1 MNDLQERLQ
10 QAFRQ
15 ESRDYLEGIRTL
27 LESAE
32 AGTAPGAA
40 ALEEVS
46 RLAHS
51 LKGAARAVDL
61 LPVEA
66 LAHRMETLFDRIRHG
81 RDRLDGAC
89 LRLMRDLL
97 DQMEDWVAS
106 LGGHPPPDDTALL
119 ARLDARLAALPA
131 GAPAAVPLPP
141 EITEAEPD
149 AAAESP
155 LPRGAGDSTIRIDAG
170 QLDRVLLSGTELV
183 AAQYRQGQVLRM
195 LQEVGGTL
203 ADLQGSWLRLRKT
216 LATAVPGG
224 LEQGGLITLVEGFEL
239 QLRDAVRTLR
249 TARQVKELAVRT
261 TRQLGEDLQEDLRDA
276 RLVPVDT
283 VFGSVRAMV
292 RDLAAE
298 LGVAADLRVQGQEVR
313 ADRLVLQRL
322 RDPVLHLLRNAVGHG
337 LEPPAER
344 RAAGKPEQGQVLLG
358 FTVAEGQLTVT
369 VADDGRG
376 IDTARV
382 RDAARRLSL
391 LPPGPEPADDSA
403 ILALIFTPGFTT
415 RHEVTT
421 LSGRGLG
428 LSIVRQAATRLGG
441 HVTVSNRPQ
450 GGTEFRLVV
459 PVAAMAQTLLLVQ
472 AGGQTYGIPA
482 ESIDRLLRVRRSD
495 IGSVEGRPVVR
506 TTEGMLPL
514 AGLAARIGL
523 GAQAVS
529 PAQSALPVL
538 VLQGQGQR
546 LALACDAFLG
556 LRQSLVKDLGGPL
569 PPGGTVAGGML
580 LDDGGVALVLNP
592 YGLLGVSHRGDAVTL
607 ADRPVERRTPV
618 ILVVDDSLTT
628 RTLQKSILEAHG
640 YEIRM
645 AVDGVQALK
654 RLRAEAVDL
663 VITDVQMPQL
673 DGFGL
678 LSAIREDP
686 ALVRLPVILVTSL
699 ERREDR
705 ARGLALGA
713 DAYIVKR
720 QFNQDELLSTI
731 RQLL

>member
-32 AGTAPGAA
+32 AGTSPDAA

-66 LAHRMETLFDRIRHG
+66 LAHRLETLFDRIRHG
-81 RDRLDGAC
+81 RDLLDGAC

-97 DQMEDWVAS
+97 DQVEDWVAS

-119 ARLDARLAALPA
+119 ARLDARLAAMD
-131 GAPAAVPLPP
+131 APAAVPLPP
-141 EITEAEPD
+141 DIPEAEPD
-149 AAAESP
+149 AAAESRP
-155 LPRGAGDSTIRIDAG
+155 RRGAGDSTIRIDAG

-203 ADLQGSWLRLRKT
+203 ADLQGSWLRLRRT
-216 LATAVPGG
+216 LATTVPGG

-239 QLRDAVRTLR
+239 QLREAVRTLR

-261 TRQLGEDLQEDLRDA
+261 TRQLGEELQEDLRDA

-283 VFGSVRAMV
+283 VFGNVRTMV

-337 LEPPAER
+337 LEPAAER
-344 RAAGKPEQGQVLLG
+344 RAAGKPDLGQVLLG
-358 FTVAEGQLTVT
+358 FAVADGQLTVT

-376 IDTARV
+376 IDIARV
-382 RDAARRLSL
+382 RETARRQSL
-391 LPPGPEPADDSA
+391 LPPGPADDGA

-415 RHEVTT
+415 QGEVTT

-506 TTEGMLPL
+506 TADGMLPL

-523 GAQAVS
+523 DAQAVL
-529 PAQSALPVL
+529 PTQSAVPVL

-569 PPGGTVAGGML
+569 PPGGTIAGGML

-607 ADRPVERRTPV
+607 AERPAERRTPV

-645 AVDGVQALK
+645 AVDGMQALK